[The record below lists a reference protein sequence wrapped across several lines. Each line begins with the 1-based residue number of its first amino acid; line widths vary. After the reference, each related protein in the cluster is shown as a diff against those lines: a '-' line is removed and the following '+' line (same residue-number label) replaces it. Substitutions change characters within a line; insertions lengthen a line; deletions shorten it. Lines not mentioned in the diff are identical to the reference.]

1 MAGSRIKEI
10 TIEIDGDTTKL
21 TTALKKVDKQI
32 RDTQSSLQDVNKLL
46 KMDPGNADLLAQ
58 KQNILF
64 AFFIIRKIIFCGV
77 SLDTEKMILQRYTC
91 IGRREEDVRMI
102 RKIIHINEE
111 KCNGCGTDQHAA
123 DR

>member
-64 AFFIIRKIIFCGV
+64 AFFYYTQNNLLWCIFRYRKNDITALYLYRKARGGCQN
-77 SLDTEKMILQRYTC
+77 DTKDHPY
-91 IGRREEDVRMI
+91 
-102 RKIIHINEE
+102 K
-111 KCNGCGTDQHAA
+111 
-123 DR
+123 

>member
-1 MAGSRIKEI
+1 MAGSRIKGI

-64 AFFIIRKIIFCGV
+64 AFFYYTQNNLLWCIFRYRKNDITA
-77 SLDTEKMILQRYTC
+77 LLLN
-91 IGRREEDVRMI
+91 DVR
-102 RKIIHINEE
+102 KNGKKSAFEEE
-111 KCNGCGTDQHAA
+111 KHEKTCKRKCQLG
-123 DR
+123 RLY

>member
-10 TIEIDGDTTKL
+10 TIEIDGDTTKH

-64 AFFIIRKIIFCGV
+64 AFSFIIRKIIFCGV
-77 SLDTEKMILQRYTC
+77 SSDTEKMILQRYTC
-91 IGRREEDVRMI
+91 IRRQQNASRW
-102 RKIIHINEE
+102 H
-111 KCNGCGTDQHAA
+111 CF
-123 DR
+123 